1 MCMYYRYTGITST
14 FTFVS
19 SESFK
24 VHFTKLILTVW
35 QSILTCT
42 INTRII
48 NELPTH
54 VYTQAVQNVCS
65 HSLYIRNTYSPQKLF
80 TFNNSMCVH
89 WTRNFGFTKPWHIK
103 PPYITLCLIKKNYHW
118 GYAIHKI
125 SVYIIFNFC
134 YLMATGDR
142 VWYCWWF
149 NINDVPPVELYLRE
163 VFFLPWSWE
172 TCDRL
177 MVICFTLQLSNCYL
191 IHETE
196 VLNFV
201 WTIKFLSFHLFM
213 EGEGELGVSS

>member
-1 MCMYYRYTGITST
+1 MLRYTST

-54 VYTQAVQNVCS
+54 IHHKPDKMSAPTA
-65 HSLYIRNTYSPQKLF
+65 YISETRTVPKKLF

-89 WTRNFGFTKPWHIK
+89 WTRNFRFTKPWHIK
-103 PPYITLCLIKKNYHW
+103 PPYITLCLIKKNCHW

-125 SVYIIFNFC
+125 SVYIYIQ
-134 YLMATGDR
+134 
-142 VWYCWWF
+142 
-149 NINDVPPVELYLRE
+149 
-163 VFFLPWSWE
+163 FLLPDGNRW
-172 TCDRL
+172 
-177 MVICFTLQLSNCYL
+177 
-191 IHETE
+191 
-196 VLNFV
+196 
-201 WTIKFLSFHLFM
+201 
-213 EGEGELGVSS
+213 

>member
-1 MCMYYRYTGITST
+1 MLRYTST

-54 VYTQAVQNVCS
+54 VYTQAGQNVCS

-103 PPYITLCLIKKNYHW
+103 PPYITLCLMKKNCHW
-118 GYAIHKI
+118 GYAIQ
-125 SVYIIFNFC
+125 VCTYIFNFC

-142 VWYCWWF
+142 VDIADGSISMMSHLLNYTWERCFFYLDHGKHVIGWW
-149 NINDVPPVELYLRE
+149 
-163 VFFLPWSWE
+163 
-172 TCDRL
+172 
-177 MVICFTLQLSNCYL
+177 
-191 IHETE
+191 
-196 VLNFV
+196 
-201 WTIKFLSFHLFM
+201 
-213 EGEGELGVSS
+213 

>member
-1 MCMYYRYTGITST
+1 MLRYTST

-42 INTRII
+42 INTQII

-54 VYTQAVQNVCS
+54 IYTQAGQNVCS
-65 HSLYIRNTYSPQKLF
+65 HSLYTRNTYSPPKMF

-89 WTRNFGFTKPWHIK
+89 WTSNFGFTKLWHIK
-103 PPYITLCLIKKNYHW
+103 PPYITLCLIKKNCHW
-118 GYAIHKI
+118 QNKCVHIYSI
-125 SVYIIFNFC
+125 SV
-134 YLMATGDR
+134 T
-142 VWYCWWF
+142 WWQQVIGF
-149 NINDVPPVELYLRE
+149 DIADGSISMMSHLLNYTWERC
-163 VFFLPWSWE
+163 FLPWSWE

-213 EGEGELGVSS
+213 EGEEELVVSS